1 MDKHLVSEAP
11 GQEQRYLIAGL
22 YWLQNHG
29 RCLLI
34 NTIPQGYILTQLSL
48 LGK

>member
-11 GQEQRYLIAGL
+11 EQEQSYLIAGL

-29 RCLLI
+29 QCLLI
-34 NTIPQGYILTQLSL
+34 NRQGYTLTQLSL